1 LNNILATFGFYFN
14 KTHIAH
20 IKIWELRKNYVVQT
34 KQKTNKFQIMKTYLF
49 TFFLV
54 AFVASMANGQKDD
67 KRKISGSV
75 VGPVEGIVY
84 SLPQTGIRV
93 HIKATRER
101 FVHGPFQ
108 MYAQKMLGID
118 NVPATDADR
127 WNMDEMKL
135 EEFTEPD
142 AEQVYKALGPAAQM
156 VSLTESGI
164 LAGINISA
172 KSEKTE
178 IETNSF
184 LSKNLDKQVKFTDLS
199 IWSFYSPADSTKR
212 FKLVS
217 KNPEQKAA
225 EAAETIFNLRNSRFA
240 LLTNADDEPLP
251 DGKSFEVMTEELG
264 KMEENYLALFIGKS
278 SKEKY
283 EFSFD
288 FFPGEKT
295 VKGEVFFRYSEDRGV
310 LPKSDLS
317 GRPITIEVNK
327 IENLAGKQS
336 GLRTSDNPNAGKS
349 GVYYRI
355 PGMAEV
361 RIMDGGTQLAG
372 ARMSIAQ
379 FGTTAPIPED
389 LLDGT
394 FRIEFHTNSG
404 AVKSILKVTD
414 NTEENKSDRK

>member
-1 LNNILATFGFYFN
+1 M
-14 KTHIAH
+14 
-20 IKIWELRKNYVVQT
+20 KI
-34 KQKTNKFQIMKTYLF
+34 FIF
-49 TFFLV
+49 TFIFAAVLV
-54 AFVASMANGQKDD
+54 SMASAQKDD
-67 KRKISGSV
+67 KKKVGAGVV

-101 FVHGPFQ
+101 FVHGPFH
-108 MYAQKMLGID
+108 MYAQKMLGIE
-118 NVPATDADR
+118 NVSATDADR

-135 EEFTEPD
+135 EVFSEPD
-142 AEQVYKALGPAAQM
+142 AEQAFKAFGPAAQLI
-156 VSLTESGI
+156 SLTESGI
-164 LAGINISA
+164 ISGINTKI
-172 KSEKTE
+172 KSQADPIATQ
-178 IETNSF
+178 SF
-184 LSKNLDKQVKFTDLS
+184 LTKNLDKQVKFTDLS

-251 DGKSFEVMTEELG
+251 DGKSFEVMTKELG

-288 FFPGEKT
+288 FVPGQKS
-295 VKGEVFFRYSEDRGV
+295 VKGEVFFRFSDDRGV
-310 LPKSDLS
+310 LPKSDLT

-327 IENLAGKQS
+327 IESLAAKQS
-336 GLRTSDNPNAGKS
+336 GLSTSENPNAGKS
-349 GVYYRI
+349 GVYYRM

-361 RIMDGGTQLAG
+361 RIMDGANQLAG
-372 ARMSIAQ
+372 ARLLIAQ

-389 LLDGT
+389 LLDGSYK
-394 FRIEFHTNSG
+394 FEFHPNTG
-404 AVKSILKVTD
+404 AVKSVLKTD
-414 NTEENKSDRK
+414 DALDETKSDKK

>member
-1 LNNILATFGFYFN
+1 M
-14 KTHIAH
+14 
-20 IKIWELRKNYVVQT
+20 KI
-34 KQKTNKFQIMKTYLF
+34 YLF
-49 TFFLV
+49 TFILA

-67 KRKISGSV
+67 KRKVAGAA

-108 MYAQKMLGID
+108 MYAQKMLGIE
-118 NVPATDADR
+118 NVHAADADR

-135 EEFTEPD
+135 EAFSEPD
-142 AEQVYKALGPAAQM
+142 AEQVYKALGSAAQL

-164 LAGINISA
+164 LAGINTKV
-172 KSEKTE
+172 KSEDAGV
-178 IETNSF
+178 ETQSF
-184 LSKNLDKQVKFTDLS
+184 LTKNLDKQVKFTDLS

-217 KNPEQKAA
+217 KNQEQKAA

-278 SKEKY
+278 SQEKY
-283 EFSFD
+283 EFSFE
-288 FFPGEKT
+288 FVPGQKS
-295 VKGEVFFRYSEDRGV
+295 VKGEVFFRFSDERGV

-317 GRPITIEVNK
+317 GRPVVIEVNK
-327 IENLAGKQS
+327 IENLAAKQS
-336 GLRTSDNPNAGKS
+336 GLNTSENQNAGKS
-349 GVYYRI
+349 GVYYRM
-355 PGMAEV
+355 PGMAEI
-361 RIMDGGTQLAG
+361 RILDGATQLAG
-372 ARMSIAQ
+372 TRLPIAQ

-394 FRIEFHTNSG
+394 YKLEFHTSSG
-404 AVKSILKVTD
+404 AVKSILKVAD
-414 NTEENKSDRK
+414 NAEENKSDKK